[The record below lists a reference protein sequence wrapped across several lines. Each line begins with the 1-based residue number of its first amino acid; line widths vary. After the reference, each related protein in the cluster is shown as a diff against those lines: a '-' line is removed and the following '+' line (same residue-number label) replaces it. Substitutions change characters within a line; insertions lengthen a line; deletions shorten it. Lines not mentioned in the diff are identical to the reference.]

1 MQRNGSDITIE
12 GVVERI
18 VFFNEENCYCV
29 ASLKPSK
36 KGLGAVTITGV
47 MPSLQCGE
55 TVSVCGE
62 WSAHAS
68 YGAQIKVRSFE
79 TKLPSSLYGIEKYL
93 GSGLV
98 EGIGAGFAKKIVA
111 RFGEKTLEIIDTD
124 SGRLREIKGLGAN
137 RIKRIKQSWDEQK
150 ELRGLLVDLRVYG
163 IGIAMCVRIMRTFG
177 VGATEIVRTQPYRLM
192 REVDGI
198 GFKTADMIALNL
210 GIPNESRE
218 RIEAGILHVLGTVE
232 EGGGTCAQFGAV
244 VAEASRLLNV
254 DSSKCAQAL
263 KDLSGQGEIKITGDG
278 FVQSSA
284 QDYAER
290 RIARNLVRLTSSKSV
305 LPPIKR
311 EIAAEWAMRRAG
323 FAFAPEQTRAVI
335 EALSHT
341 VSVITGG
348 PGTGKT
354 TILRALCDILRAKK
368 VAPVLAAPTGRAAQR
383 MSESAHMEAKT
394 VHRLLGYEN
403 GKFAHGEYKPL
414 ECEVLIVDEA
424 SMLDNKL
431 ASALI
436 SSVPSGAHLVLV
448 GDIDQLPSVGAGN
461 VLRDIIDSRRFPV
474 TRLEHIFR
482 QGDRSRIVVC
492 AHNILNGDDSLSEL
506 SPCPLCD
513 TDFSSDMNFVLAPTP
528 EECIS
533 ATEKLVGDL
542 IPKKLGLD
550 PVRDVQVLAPMHKG
564 SAGIER
570 LNAVLKGTLNP
581 NSEGVVFGSSR
592 FCAGDKIMQ
601 TRNNYDL
608 DIFNG
613 DMGIIESVGANSSI
627 TVNFDSRRVVL
638 PRGALADCQ
647 SAYAISI
654 HKSQGSEFPVVV
666 IPLVRQHFVM
676 LQRNLVYTALTRARR
691 KAFIVGDPS
700 AWSAAVAN
708 ARSAARKTL
717 LKERILGL

>member
-1 MQRNGSDITIE
+1 MQGNGSDITIE

-62 WSAHAS
+62 WSAHAN

-218 RIEAGILHVLGTVE
+218 RIEAGILHVLGSVE
-232 EGGGTCAQFGAV
+232 EGGGTCAPFGAV

-278 FVQSSA
+278 FVQSAA

-290 RIARNLVRLTSSKSV
+290 RIARNLVRLASSKSV

-311 EIAAEWAMRRAG
+311 EIAAEWAMHRAG

-354 TILRALCDILRAKK
+354 TILRALCDILKAKK

-424 SMLDNKL
+424 SMLDNKV

-492 AHNILNGDDSLSEL
+492 AHNILNGDDSLSEIP
-506 SPCPLCD
+506 PCPLGD
-513 TDFSSDMNFVLAPTP
+513 TDFSSDMNFVLAPSP

-533 ATEKLVGDL
+533 VTEKLVGDL
-542 IPKKLGLD
+542 IPEKLGLD

-570 LNAVLKGTLNP
+570 LNAVLKGALNP

-613 DMGIIESVGANSSI
+613 DMGIIESVGVNSSI